1 VYRTIGHPSAGRK
14 GNELS
19 KSPFPVGSETY
30 PAFSRCVKVES
41 NTEGKVIKRFAPN
54 VPPEACEPDI
64 VAALNRP

>member
-1 VYRTIGHPSAGRK
+1 
-14 GNELS
+14 
-19 KSPFPVGSETY
+19 
-30 PAFSRCVKVES
+30 VES